1 MGGAAGVGDGWIGV
15 GNTPAQSAEL
25 VERLDGYRRDAGSDD
40 RPFENS
46 VGAGVVSRDDLRRYE
61 DAGVDRL
68 VVAPWSRS
76 PEAIDSLR
84 RLAEELL

>member
-1 MGGAAGVGDGWIGV
+1 V

-25 VERLDGYRRDAGSDD
+25 VERLDGYRRDAGSDA